1 MEVEVVLNSW
11 SELLEYMVNEG
22 IIGIIGEMIVS
33 ETDPIILVC
42 FLIIFFYIVSAFFF
56 RTYLCLH

>member
-1 MEVEVVLNSW
+1 MRVSFSSIYLLRDFMEVEVVLNSR
-11 SELLEYMVNEG
+11 SELLDCMLNEG

-42 FLIIFFYIVSAFFF
+42 FLFIFP
-56 RTYLCLH
+56 L